1 MISLKYEG
9 FFLQKGRA
17 SPDLGHPLDP
27 TAEIGRRCGHVS
39 WPSFGVRIVGKR
51 VLKLTEEVGF
61 SGRGLGLGAASRDV
75 ARPVASLCCL
85 LHLLQLGACARW
97 AGEVE
102 RGEDRDEQG
111 GADNYLG
118 EKPGSTR
125 NALRNGS
132 A

>member
-1 MISLKYEG
+1 MVPAAPRNRTILCVMADAPACFLARVAG
-9 FFLQKGRA
+9 FSGL
-17 SPDLGHPLDP
+17 L
-27 TAEIGRRCGHVS
+27 
-39 WPSFGVRIVGKR
+39 
-51 VLKLTEEVGF
+51 LKLTEEVGF

-85 LHLLQLGACARW
+85 LHLLRPGACARW

-125 NALRNGS
+125 NALGNGS